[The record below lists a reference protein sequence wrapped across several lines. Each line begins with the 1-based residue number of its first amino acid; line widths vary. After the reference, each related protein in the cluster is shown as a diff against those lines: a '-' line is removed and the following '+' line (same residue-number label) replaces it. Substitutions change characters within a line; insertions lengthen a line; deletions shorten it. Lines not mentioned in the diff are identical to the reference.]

1 MHKTAGLICASS
13 VTAIAD
19 KRTIKYT
26 LVQIIKISDYFI
38 NYIVFNKELV
48 LISRRRIFQE

>member
-1 MHKTAGLICASS
+1 MHQTAGLISESS
-13 VTAIAD
+13 VIVITD
-19 KRTIKYT
+19 KRQLSTL

-48 LISRRRIFQE
+48 LISKHRIFQE